1 MEDNKNLYA
10 EVQKVD
16 DDLGLVMGWAIICK
30 ENGVDHYDLQN
41 DHIPEDAMLKAS
53 LDFMENSQV
62 AKEMHAGEKVGAVVF
77 AFPLTEEIA
86 KSFGVL
92 SHKSGL
98 MIAMKPES
106 DEMLAKFRD
115 GTFTGFSIGG
125 LRLEDEVVE

>member
-1 MEDNKNLYA
+1 MEDKNLYA

-16 DDLGLVMGWAIICK
+16 DNLGLVMGWAIVCK
-30 ENGVDHYDLQN
+30 ENGSDHYDLQN

-62 AKEMHAGEKVGAVVF
+62 AKEMHAGSKAGSVVF

-86 KSFGVL
+86 KSFGIL

-106 DEMLAKFRD
+106 DEMLEKFRD

-125 LRLEDEVVE
+125 LRLEDEIVE